1 VLIQRKNIIGMV
13 LCIML
18 FTASVPILMGVKSS
32 PDSIFRG
39 EDVLTLTQTNV
50 NTPISAS
57 LAQKLNEEDFVEV
70 ASAEIYA
77 FSYIIN
83 RKSNNYEP
91 VISRGVEP
99 GNFLKIENAKLIEG
113 NYPKDFLL
121 IGKDLSKRVGID
133 VGYSITITGSTT
145 PAILEL
151 TVTGIFSSETS
162 SNNQILISLSSA
174 RKLAGLSKDM
184 VLSIRVKTE
193 DQQKL
198 IDFLT
203 EEEYSVVV
211 STGGGVPISVN
222 ENKTY
227 EQQVAEDLAIK
238 YTDADKFS
246 ASNQSFVSTFVQ
258 KGAGTIGVV
267 ILGFIALN
275 AILTFIGITA
285 ILARAVIERKKDI
298 GILAAI
304 GADKKA
310 IYIMLLKELF
320 FISVIASGIGVI
332 IGYFTAEI
340 VYNLDLIVAFGITI
354 QPTIDLLLFIITFF
368 VAIIIGCISG
378 LLVSSI
384 ILTERPSSLMRE
396 IEDIK
401 ETCEQETLAEAIG
414 V

>member
-1 VLIQRKNIIGMV
+1 
-13 LCIML
+13 ML
-18 FTASVPILMGVKSS
+18 FTASVPILMGIKSS
-32 PDSIFRG
+32 PDSMFRG

-50 NTPISAS
+50 NTPIRAS

-70 ASAEIYA
+70 ASPEIFA
-77 FSYIIN
+77 FSYTIS
-83 RKSNNYEP
+83 RKNDEFEP
-91 VISRGVEP
+91 VIVRGVEP
-99 GNFLKIENAKLIEG
+99 QNFLNIENAHMLEG
-113 NYPKDFLL
+113 IYDGNFMLVGEGLSRRMDIH
-121 IGKDLSKRVGID
+121 IGDSV
-133 VGYSITITGSTT
+133 TITGSLV

-162 SNNQILISLSSA
+162 SNGQILIQLDCA
-174 RKLAGLSKDM
+174 RKLMDLREDY
-184 VLSIRVKTE
+184 VLTIRVKTE

-211 STGGGVPISVN
+211 STESGIPISVN

-227 EQQVAEDLAIK
+227 EEKIAEDLAIK

-246 ASNQSFVSTFVQ
+246 ASNQSFISTFVQ
-258 KGAGTIGVV
+258 KGAGTVGVV

-275 AILTFIGITA
+275 ALLTFIGITA

-310 IYIMLLKELF
+310 IYLLLLKELLI
-320 FISVIASGIGVI
+320 ISIIASGIGVV
-332 IGYFTAEI
+332 IGFISAAI
-340 VYNLDLIVAFGITI
+340 VQDLDLIVAFGINI
-354 QPTIDLLLFIITFF
+354 QPTIDLSLFIITFF
-368 VAIIIGCISG
+368 VAIIIGCTSG
-378 LLVSSI
+378 LMVSSI
-384 ILTERPSSLMRE
+384 ILTERPSKLMRE
-396 IEDIK
+396 IEDV
-401 ETCEQETLAEAIG
+401 EEVAEAETLAEAIG